1 MLRLLSF
8 LVLTFSLA
16 PVNAQAQQYPDHP
29 VKLVVGYAAGSG
41 PDIQARTVAQ
51 QLSVDLGQ
59 QFFVE
64 NRLGANGTIAT
75 RSVVQSKP
83 DGYTL
88 LYTSNG
94 IGPTPY
100 IYKNLGYDIF
110 TDLTP
115 IATVGIL
122 DGLFMLVDA
131 KSPYKTL
138 QEFID
143 HAKKD
148 RAIYGSPGV
157 GNGLHL
163 AAEIFSKKAGIE
175 MQHIP
180 YKGASEVM
188 TGMTQLPTVDV
199 LDRPGLPM
207 WIRATAG
214 RSHTPAA
221 PNNLRWVS
229 KPTRY
234 RANLLDQGF
243 AAGAFRQV
251 GSDKRVPAQGSMNY
265 TPIVPGDARFI
276 TGKHPLEHNVD
287 IPTCPN
293 GHQMAIAPAGALGAD
308 LLLRPTCGR
317 SKGQQHL
324 DRCRCCAVH
333 STIAHDTA
341 TYWIGPALRAM
352 PMSSAPAALCG

>member
-143 HAKKD
+143 HAKTD

-163 AAEIFSKKAGIE
+163 AAEIFSKKAGIK

-188 TGMTQLPTVDV
+188 TGMLSGSVEVMFVTPPSVMGLLQENRVRALAFTGSKPFPAFPDVPLMKDILPGFEPIGSWGIF
-199 LDRPGLPM
+199 L
-207 WIRATAG
+207 
-214 RSHTPAA
+214 TPANTPPEIVEKLNRAIHSALLA
-221 PNNLRWVS
+221 PAVAAKMQRDGYI
-229 KPTRY
+229 PDTRNVTETAAFF
-234 RANLLDQGF
+234 RKEVERMGEAVK
-243 AAGAFRQV
+243 AAGIQ
-251 GSDKRVPAQGSMNY
+251 
-265 TPIVPGDARFI
+265 
-276 TGKHPLEHNVD
+276 
-287 IPTCPN
+287 PN
-293 GHQMAIAPAGALGAD
+293 
-308 LLLRPTCGR
+308 
-317 SKGQQHL
+317 
-324 DRCRCCAVH
+324 
-333 STIAHDTA
+333 
-341 TYWIGPALRAM
+341 
-352 PMSSAPAALCG
+352 

>member
-1 MLRLLSF
+1 LP
-8 LVLTFSLA
+8 LA
-16 PVNAQAQQYPDHP
+16 PMAVQAQQYPDHP
-29 VKLVVGYAAGSG
+29 VRVVVGYAAGSG
-41 PDIQARTVAQ
+41 PDIQARTVSQ
-51 QLSVDLGQ
+51 QLSLSLGQ

-88 LYTSNG
+88 LFSSNG
-94 IGPTPY
+94 IAPTPY

-115 IATVGIL
+115 VATIGIL

-148 RAIYGSPGV
+148 RAVYGSPGV

-163 AAEIFSKKAGIE
+163 AAEIFSKKAGIK

-188 TGMTQLPTVDV
+188 TGMLSGSVEVMFVTPPSVMGLIKDGRVRALAFTGSKPFPAFPTVPLMKDM
-199 LDRPGLPM
+199 LPGFEPIGSWGM
-207 WIRATAG
+207 FFAPAN
-214 RSHTPAA
+214 TPAEIIEKLNMAVRAALQA
-221 PNNLRWVS
+221 PAVALIMQRDGYMPDNRNVAETAAYFRQEVKLMGDAV
-229 KPTRY
+229 K
-234 RANLLDQGF
+234 
-243 AAGAFRQV
+243 AAG
-251 GSDKRVPAQGSMNY
+251 
-265 TPIVPGDARFI
+265 I
-276 TGKHPLEHNVD
+276 E
-287 IPTCPN
+287 PN
-293 GHQMAIAPAGALGAD
+293 
-308 LLLRPTCGR
+308 
-317 SKGQQHL
+317 
-324 DRCRCCAVH
+324 
-333 STIAHDTA
+333 
-341 TYWIGPALRAM
+341 
-352 PMSSAPAALCG
+352 

>member
-8 LVLTFSLA
+8 LALTFSLT
-16 PVNAQAQQYPDHP
+16 PVNAQAQQYPDRP

-110 TDLTP
+110 NDLTP

-131 KSPYKTL
+131 QSPYKTL
-138 QEFID
+138 QEFVD
-143 HAKKD
+143 HAKTD
-148 RAIYGSPGV
+148 RAVYGSPGV

-163 AAEIFSKKAGIE
+163 AAEIFSKKAGIK

-188 TGMTQLPTVDV
+188 TGMLSGSVEVMFVTPPSVVGLLQEKRVRALAFTGSKPFPAFPDV
-199 LDRPGLPM
+199 PLMKDILQGFEPIGSWGIFL
-207 WIRATAG
+207 
-214 RSHTPAA
+214 TPANTPPEIVEKLNRA
-221 PNNLRWVS
+221 IHSALLVPAVAAKMQRDGYI
-229 KPTRY
+229 PDTRNVTETAAFF
-234 RANLLDQGF
+234 RKEVELMGEAVK
-243 AAGAFRQV
+243 AAG
-251 GSDKRVPAQGSMNY
+251 
-265 TPIVPGDARFI
+265 I
-276 TGKHPLEHNVD
+276 E
-287 IPTCPN
+287 PN
-293 GHQMAIAPAGALGAD
+293 
-308 LLLRPTCGR
+308 
-317 SKGQQHL
+317 
-324 DRCRCCAVH
+324 
-333 STIAHDTA
+333 
-341 TYWIGPALRAM
+341 
-352 PMSSAPAALCG
+352 

>member
-8 LVLTFSLA
+8 LVLTLPLTS
-16 PVNAQAQQYPDHP
+16 VTAQAQQYPDHS
-29 VKLVVGYAAGSG
+29 VKVVVGYAAGGG
-41 PDIQARTVAQ
+41 PDVQARTVAQ
-51 QLSVDLGQ
+51 QLSLDLGQ

-88 LYTSNG
+88 LFSSNG
-94 IGPTPY
+94 IAPTPY
-100 IYKNLGYDIF
+100 IYKNLGYDLV

-143 HAKKD
+143 HAKKEP
-148 RAIYGSPGV
+148 AVYGSPGV

-163 AAEIFSKKAGIE
+163 AAEIFSKKAEIK

-188 TGMTQLPTVDV
+188 TGMLSGSVEVMFVTPPSVM
-199 LDRPGLPM
+199 GL
-207 WIRATAG
+207 ITEGRVRALAFTG
-214 RSHTPAA
+214 
-221 PNNLRWVS
+221 S
-229 KPTRY
+229 KPFPAFPNVPLMRDILPVFEPIGSWGMFFAPAKTPPEIVEKLNTAV
-234 RANLLDQGF
+234 RAALQAPAVASIMQRDGYIPDNRNAAETAAYFRQEIQLMGDAVK
-243 AAGAFRQV
+243 AAG
-251 GSDKRVPAQGSMNY
+251 
-265 TPIVPGDARFI
+265 I
-276 TGKHPLEHNVD
+276 E
-287 IPTCPN
+287 PN
-293 GHQMAIAPAGALGAD
+293 
-308 LLLRPTCGR
+308 
-317 SKGQQHL
+317 
-324 DRCRCCAVH
+324 
-333 STIAHDTA
+333 
-341 TYWIGPALRAM
+341 
-352 PMSSAPAALCG
+352 

>member
-8 LVLTFSLA
+8 LALTLPLA
-16 PVNAQAQQYPDHP
+16 SVTAQAQQYPDHP
-29 VKLVVGYAAGSG
+29 VRVIVGYAAGGG

-51 QLSVDLGQ
+51 QLSLNLGQ

-64 NRLGANGTIAT
+64 NRTGANGTIAT

-88 LYTSNG
+88 LFSSNG
-94 IGPTPY
+94 IAPTPY

-115 IATVGIL
+115 VATIGIL

-148 RAIYGSPGV
+148 RALYGSPGV

-163 AAEIFSKKAGIE
+163 AAESFSKKAGIK

-188 TGMTQLPTVDV
+188 TGMLSGSVEVMFVTPPSVM
-199 LDRPGLPM
+199 GL
-207 WIRATAG
+207 IKDGRVRALAFTG
-214 RSHTPAA
+214 
-221 PNNLRWVS
+221 S
-229 KPTRY
+229 KPFPAFPNVPLMKDMLPGFEPIGSWGMFFAPAKTPPEIIEKLNVAV
-234 RANLLDQGF
+234 RAALQAPAVAPIMQRDGYTPDNRNVAETTAYFHQEVKLMGDAVK
-243 AAGAFRQV
+243 AAG
-251 GSDKRVPAQGSMNY
+251 
-265 TPIVPGDARFI
+265 I
-276 TGKHPLEHNVD
+276 E
-287 IPTCPN
+287 PN
-293 GHQMAIAPAGALGAD
+293 
-308 LLLRPTCGR
+308 
-317 SKGQQHL
+317 
-324 DRCRCCAVH
+324 
-333 STIAHDTA
+333 
-341 TYWIGPALRAM
+341 
-352 PMSSAPAALCG
+352 

>member
-163 AAEIFSKKAGIE
+163 AAEIFSKKAGIK

-188 TGMTQLPTVDV
+188 TGMLSGSVEVMFVTPPSVMGLLQEKRVRALAFTGSKPFPAFPDVPLMKDILPGFEPIGSWGIF
-199 LDRPGLPM
+199 L
-207 WIRATAG
+207 
-214 RSHTPAA
+214 TPANTPPEIVEKLNRAIHSALLA
-221 PNNLRWVS
+221 PAVAAKMQRDGYI
-229 KPTRY
+229 PDTRNVTETAAFF
-234 RANLLDQGF
+234 RKEVELMGEAVK
-243 AAGAFRQV
+243 AAGVQ
-251 GSDKRVPAQGSMNY
+251 
-265 TPIVPGDARFI
+265 
-276 TGKHPLEHNVD
+276 
-287 IPTCPN
+287 PN
-293 GHQMAIAPAGALGAD
+293 
-308 LLLRPTCGR
+308 
-317 SKGQQHL
+317 
-324 DRCRCCAVH
+324 
-333 STIAHDTA
+333 
-341 TYWIGPALRAM
+341 
-352 PMSSAPAALCG
+352 

>member
-143 HAKKD
+143 HAKTD

-163 AAEIFSKKAGIE
+163 AAEIFSKKAGIK

-188 TGMTQLPTVDV
+188 TGMLSGSVEVMFVTPPSVMGLLQEKRVRALAFTGSKPFPAFPDVPLMKDILPGFEPIGSWGIF
-199 LDRPGLPM
+199 L
-207 WIRATAG
+207 
-214 RSHTPAA
+214 TPANTPPEIVEKLNRAIHSALLA
-221 PNNLRWVS
+221 PAVAAKMQRDGYI
-229 KPTRY
+229 PDTRNVTETAAFF
-234 RANLLDQGF
+234 RKEVERMGEAVK
-243 AAGAFRQV
+243 AAGIQ
-251 GSDKRVPAQGSMNY
+251 
-265 TPIVPGDARFI
+265 
-276 TGKHPLEHNVD
+276 
-287 IPTCPN
+287 PN
-293 GHQMAIAPAGALGAD
+293 
-308 LLLRPTCGR
+308 
-317 SKGQQHL
+317 
-324 DRCRCCAVH
+324 
-333 STIAHDTA
+333 
-341 TYWIGPALRAM
+341 
-352 PMSSAPAALCG
+352 

>member
-143 HAKKD
+143 YAKKD

-163 AAEIFSKKAGIE
+163 AAEIFSKKAGIK

-188 TGMTQLPTVDV
+188 TGMLSGSVEVMFVTPPSVMGLLQEKRVRALAFTGSKPFPAFPDVPLMKDILPGFEPIGSWGIF
-199 LDRPGLPM
+199 L
-207 WIRATAG
+207 
-214 RSHTPAA
+214 TPANTPPEIVEKLNRAIHSALLA
-221 PNNLRWVS
+221 PAVAAKMQRDGYI
-229 KPTRY
+229 PDTRNVTETAAFF
-234 RANLLDQGF
+234 RKEVELMGEAVK
-243 AAGAFRQV
+243 AAGVQ
-251 GSDKRVPAQGSMNY
+251 
-265 TPIVPGDARFI
+265 
-276 TGKHPLEHNVD
+276 
-287 IPTCPN
+287 PN
-293 GHQMAIAPAGALGAD
+293 
-308 LLLRPTCGR
+308 
-317 SKGQQHL
+317 
-324 DRCRCCAVH
+324 
-333 STIAHDTA
+333 
-341 TYWIGPALRAM
+341 
-352 PMSSAPAALCG
+352 

>member
-51 QLSVDLGQ
+51 QLSVNLGQ

-163 AAEIFSKKAGIE
+163 AAEIFSKKAGIK

-188 TGMTQLPTVDV
+188 TGMLSGSVEVMFVTPPSVMGLLEEKRVRALAFTGSKPFPAFPDVPLMKDILPGFEPIGSWGIF
-199 LDRPGLPM
+199 L
-207 WIRATAG
+207 
-214 RSHTPAA
+214 TPANTPPEIVEKLNRAIHSALLA
-221 PNNLRWVS
+221 PAVAAKMQRDGYI
-229 KPTRY
+229 PDTRNVTETAAFF
-234 RANLLDQGF
+234 RKEVELMGEAVK
-243 AAGAFRQV
+243 AAGVQ
-251 GSDKRVPAQGSMNY
+251 
-265 TPIVPGDARFI
+265 
-276 TGKHPLEHNVD
+276 
-287 IPTCPN
+287 PN
-293 GHQMAIAPAGALGAD
+293 
-308 LLLRPTCGR
+308 
-317 SKGQQHL
+317 
-324 DRCRCCAVH
+324 
-333 STIAHDTA
+333 
-341 TYWIGPALRAM
+341 
-352 PMSSAPAALCG
+352 

>member
-188 TGMTQLPTVDV
+188 TGMLSGTVEVMFVTPPSVMGLLQEKRVRALAFTGSKPFPAFPDVPLMKDILPGFEPIGSWGIF
-199 LDRPGLPM
+199 L
-207 WIRATAG
+207 
-214 RSHTPAA
+214 TPANTPPEIVEKLNRAIHSALLA
-221 PNNLRWVS
+221 PAVAAKMQRDGYI
-229 KPTRY
+229 PDTRNVTETAAFF
-234 RANLLDQGF
+234 RKEVELMGEAVK
-243 AAGAFRQV
+243 AAGIQ
-251 GSDKRVPAQGSMNY
+251 
-265 TPIVPGDARFI
+265 
-276 TGKHPLEHNVD
+276 
-287 IPTCPN
+287 PN
-293 GHQMAIAPAGALGAD
+293 
-308 LLLRPTCGR
+308 
-317 SKGQQHL
+317 
-324 DRCRCCAVH
+324 
-333 STIAHDTA
+333 
-341 TYWIGPALRAM
+341 
-352 PMSSAPAALCG
+352 

>member
-163 AAEIFSKKAGIE
+163 AAEIFSKKAGIK

-188 TGMTQLPTVDV
+188 TGMLSGSVEVMFVTPPSVMGLLQEKRVRALAFTGSKPFPAFPDVPLMKDILPGFEPIGSWGIF
-199 LDRPGLPM
+199 L
-207 WIRATAG
+207 
-214 RSHTPAA
+214 TPANTPPEIVEKLNRAIHSALLA
-221 PNNLRWVS
+221 PAVAAKMQRDGYI
-229 KPTRY
+229 PDTRNVTETAAFF
-234 RANLLDQGF
+234 RKEVELMGEAVK
-243 AAGAFRQV
+243 AAGIQ
-251 GSDKRVPAQGSMNY
+251 
-265 TPIVPGDARFI
+265 
-276 TGKHPLEHNVD
+276 
-287 IPTCPN
+287 PN
-293 GHQMAIAPAGALGAD
+293 
-308 LLLRPTCGR
+308 
-317 SKGQQHL
+317 
-324 DRCRCCAVH
+324 
-333 STIAHDTA
+333 
-341 TYWIGPALRAM
+341 
-352 PMSSAPAALCG
+352 

>member
-143 HAKKD
+143 HAKTD

-163 AAEIFSKKAGIE
+163 AAEIFSKKAGIK

-188 TGMTQLPTVDV
+188 TGMLSGSVEVMFVTPPSVMGLLQEKRVRALAFTGSKPFPAFPDVPLMKDILPGFEPIGSWGIF
-199 LDRPGLPM
+199 L
-207 WIRATAG
+207 
-214 RSHTPAA
+214 TPANTPPEIVEKLNRAIHSALLA
-221 PNNLRWVS
+221 PAVAAKMQRDGYI
-229 KPTRY
+229 PDTRNVTETAAFF
-234 RANLLDQGF
+234 RKEVELMGEAVK
-243 AAGAFRQV
+243 AAGVQ
-251 GSDKRVPAQGSMNY
+251 
-265 TPIVPGDARFI
+265 
-276 TGKHPLEHNVD
+276 
-287 IPTCPN
+287 PN
-293 GHQMAIAPAGALGAD
+293 
-308 LLLRPTCGR
+308 
-317 SKGQQHL
+317 
-324 DRCRCCAVH
+324 
-333 STIAHDTA
+333 
-341 TYWIGPALRAM
+341 
-352 PMSSAPAALCG
+352 